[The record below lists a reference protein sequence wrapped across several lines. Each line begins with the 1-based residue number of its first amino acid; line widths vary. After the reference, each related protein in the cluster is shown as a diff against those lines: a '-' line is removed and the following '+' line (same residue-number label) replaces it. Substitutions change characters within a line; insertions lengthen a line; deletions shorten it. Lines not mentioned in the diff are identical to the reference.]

1 MHDPFAAFFSSRM
14 VPVPNGEDRRRES
27 IRLAACA
34 LLLELAYADDE
45 FSDVERTHIEA
56 VMRRHFALDEE
67 TARSIIAFAEATR
80 DEGNNMPRFAA
91 LIRDNYDLGQKLL
104 LAEIMWGLVLAD
116 GSIARREAYLL
127 RRIGNLLDLES
138 GYLDQAR
145 SNAADQN
152 LN

>member
-1 MHDPFAAFFSSRM
+1 MQDPFAAFFASRM
-14 VPVPNGEDRRRES
+14 VPVANGEDRRREA

-34 LLLELAYADDE
+34 LLLELAWADND

-67 TARSIIAFAEATR
+67 TAKSIMMFAETTR
-80 DEGNNMPRFAA
+80 ETGGSVTRFAA
-91 LIRDNYDLGQKLL
+91 LIRDNYDIGQKLL

-116 GSIARREAYLL
+116 GVIARREADLL
-127 RRIGNLLDLES
+127 RKIGSLLDLEA

-145 SNAADQN
+145 TNAADN
-152 LN
+152 IH

>member
-1 MHDPFAAFFSSRM
+1 MQDPFAAFFSARM
-14 VPVPNGEDRRRES
+14 IPVRNGEDRRREA

-34 LLLELAYADDE
+34 LLLELAWADDE

-67 TARSIIAFAEATR
+67 TAKAIMMFAESTR
-80 DEGNNMPRFAA
+80 DSGGNVDRYAA
-91 LIRDNYDLGQKLL
+91 LIRDNYDIGQKLL

-116 GSIARREAYLL
+116 GVIARREATLL
-127 RRIGNLLDLES
+127 RRIGGLLDLEA

-145 SNAADQN
+145 SNAADTIH
-152 LN
+152 